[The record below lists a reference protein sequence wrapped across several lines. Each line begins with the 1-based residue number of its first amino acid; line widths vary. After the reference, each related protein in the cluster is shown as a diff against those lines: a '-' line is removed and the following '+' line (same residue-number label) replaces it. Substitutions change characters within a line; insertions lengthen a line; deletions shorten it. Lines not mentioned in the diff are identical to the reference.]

1 MRLQAL
7 ENNTT
12 VRAHRPQLAR
22 GDARAHTE
30 RDQVLLKLDAHADS
44 FRPASSNTPAAAAPT
59 PMPDDH
65 ATHPVDASAAG

>member
-1 MRLQAL
+1 MRLRAL

-22 GDARAHTE
+22 CDARAHTE

-44 FRPASSNTPAAAAPT
+44 FRPASSTPAAAAPT

-65 ATHPVDASAAG
+65 ATHPVDALAAG